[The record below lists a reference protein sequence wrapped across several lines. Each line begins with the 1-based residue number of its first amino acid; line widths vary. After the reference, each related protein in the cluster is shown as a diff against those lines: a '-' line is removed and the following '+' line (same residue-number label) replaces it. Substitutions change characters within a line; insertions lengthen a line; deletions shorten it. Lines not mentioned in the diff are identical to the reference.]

1 MITGMFFP
9 QPIEKNINDFL
20 WGTREYQ
27 LHHQNTKKLCR
38 EIEMQEFIQYPLTP
52 IFSQKRCGETFH
64 DIEDDLF
71 CDMCGEKQLFP
82 FTRSI
87 CWECSEWHTRHQ

>member
-9 QPIEKNINDFL
+9 QPIEKNIKDFL

-38 EIEMQEFIQYPLTP
+38 EIEMQVYPILP
-52 IFSQKRCGETFH
+52 HPHF
-64 DIEDDLF
+64 
-71 CDMCGEKQLFP
+71 FP
-82 FTRSI
+82 KTM
-87 CWECSEWHTRHQ
+87 W